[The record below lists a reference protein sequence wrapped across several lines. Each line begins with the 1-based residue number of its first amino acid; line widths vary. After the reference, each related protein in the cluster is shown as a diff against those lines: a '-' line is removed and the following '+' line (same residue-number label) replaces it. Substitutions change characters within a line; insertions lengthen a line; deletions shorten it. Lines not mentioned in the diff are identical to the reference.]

1 MELKAVIL
9 DWAGT
14 MIDHGSLAPMDVFR
28 RAFAEAG
35 VDISEAEARVPMGL
49 PKWRHIQAVL
59 RQPRIAEAWERRHGG
74 PVTDADVDRL
84 HALFIPMT
92 LTAVAD
98 HSKLIAGA
106 AAVAAELRGRGL
118 KIGSTTGY
126 DRPTMEALLPLSAAQ
141 GYMPDCVV
149 TASDLPQGR
158 PTPMMVYQCFID
170 LEVWPARAVVKV
182 DDTAP
187 GIAEGVAAGCWT
199 VGVATTGSTFGLS
212 EEDSAALSP
221 VDFAGRREAA
231 AAELRKAGADYVID
245 SVRDLPPVLDEIGR
259 RLAAGEH
266 P

>member
-28 RAFAEAG
+28 RAFAEVG
-35 VDISEAEARVPMGL
+35 VEITEAEARVPMGL

-59 RQPRIAEAWERRHGG
+59 KQPRIAEAWEKRHGA
-74 PVTDADVDRL
+74 PATDADVDRL

-98 HSKLIAGA
+98 HARLIEGA
-106 AAVAAELRGRGL
+106 AGIAADLRGRGL

-141 GYMPDCVV
+141 GYLPDCVV

-187 GIAEGVAAGCWT
+187 GIAEGAAAGCWT

-212 EEDSAALSP
+212 AEASAALSP
-221 VDFAGRREAA
+221 EAFAARRDAA
-231 AAELRKAGADYVID
+231 AAELRKAGADYVVD